1 MLIETIKKNYGYLYL
16 SIMTFLSI
24 ITACYLFVIK
34 LFIPSDV
41 KEIMVMFNTQ
51 IGTLWNDAFI
61 SPLTWFFTSMFL
73 LLMGYF
79 VIYLFLSTPKSKII
93 AFVALTVLLV
103 VLVLLTI
110 QHNSISIDNA
120 HHMLNQL
127 NQEN

>member
-1 MLIETIKKNYGYLYL
+1 MIETIKKNYGYLYL

-41 KEIMVMFNTQ
+41 KEIMVMFNAQ

-73 LLMGYF
+73 LLMGSL
-79 VIYLFLSTPKSKII
+79 VIYLFLTTPRSKVI

-110 QHNSISIDNA
+110 RHNSISIDNA

>member
-1 MLIETIKKNYGYLYL
+1 
-16 SIMTFLSI
+16 MTFLSI

-41 KEIMVMFNTQ
+41 KEIMVMFNTH
-51 IGTLWNDAFI
+51 IGTLWNVAFI

>member
-1 MLIETIKKNYGYLYL
+1 MIETIKKNYGYLYL

-24 ITACYLFVIK
+24 STACYLFVIM

-41 KEIMVMFNTQ
+41 KEIMVMFNAQ

-73 LLMGYF
+73 LLMGYI
-79 VIYLFLSTPKSKII
+79 VIYLFLSTPRSKIV

-120 HHMLNQL
+120 HRMLNQL

>member
-1 MLIETIKKNYGYLYL
+1 MIEIIKKNYGYLYL

-24 ITACYLFVIK
+24 ITACYLFVMK

-41 KEIMVMFNTQ
+41 KEIMLMFNTQ

-73 LLMGYF
+73 LLMGYI
-79 VIYLFLSTPKSKII
+79 VIYLFLSTPRSKII

-103 VLVLLTI
+103 ILALLTI
-110 QHNSISIDNA
+110 LHNSISIDNA
-120 HHMLNQL
+120 HRMLNQL